1 MKYMVQKGLR
11 YHPDNIELQK
21 ELETILRQDLKQI
34 KSDVDTDNYQNSA
47 ELINEWYRNAMDQK
61 NLFDSLPSDLASN
74 IFLYKGKLCLSEKEY
89 QNALS
94 NLKSAMEYSPD
105 NHEIHSVTID
115 TLFITGDFNGAIKA
129 LNKAI
134 KLDTKFAAYWE
145 TIGDS
150 LQDSGQN
157 EDAIIAYENCFLHLP
172 DNINLLKK
180 MGDCYMAT
188 GQLEAA
194 RAAYQQLISKIED
207 SN

>member
-1 MKYMVQKGLR
+1 
-11 YHPDNIELQK
+11 
-21 ELETILRQDLKQI
+21 
-34 KSDVDTDNYQNSA
+34 
-47 ELINEWYRNAMDQK
+47 
-61 NLFDSLPSDLASN
+61 
-74 IFLYKGKLCLSEKEY
+74 
-89 QNALS
+89 
-94 NLKSAMEYSPD
+94 MEYSPD

-150 LQDSGQN
+150 LQDSGQHD
-157 EDAIIAYENCFLHLP
+157 DAIIAYENCFLHLP

-188 GQLEAA
+188 DQLEAA
-194 RAAYQQLISKIED
+194 RAAYEQFKLKMYNS
-207 SN
+207 